1 GKIAVLV
8 DDESYSGAEIFAQV
22 IQESGRGKIVGTHTK
37 GQVLN
42 SMEFGLPGDF
52 RTSIA
57 FRDYR
62 SPKGQRIEGKGVKPD
77 VEVPVT
83 IGDIARSHDAALEKA
98 LETIK

>member
-1 GKIAVLV
+1 MKKVIA
-8 DDESYSGAEIFAQV
+8 GQIFAEV

-37 GQVLN
+37 GVVLN

-62 SPKGQRIEGKGVKPD
+62 SPKGLRMEGKGVKPD
-77 VEVPVT
+77 VEVT
-83 IGDIARSHDAALEKA
+83 GYQ
-98 LETIK
+98 